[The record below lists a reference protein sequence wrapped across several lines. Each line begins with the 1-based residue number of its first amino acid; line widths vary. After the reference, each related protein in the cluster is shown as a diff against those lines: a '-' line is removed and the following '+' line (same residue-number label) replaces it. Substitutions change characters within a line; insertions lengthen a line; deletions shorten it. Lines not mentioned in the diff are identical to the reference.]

1 MSHMKD
7 AAIDLHNN
15 LFSQERPEQIHLS
28 TKGCHFPYEVFT
40 ANGFS
45 GEWVAPDGLY
55 QLLQDNFMYLKG
67 GRYYVCGD
75 DVPMYLS
82 RITTLPETIT
92 AKDVTDI
99 VQEFRKVT
107 P

>member
-1 MSHMKD
+1 MSYMKD
-7 AAIDLHNN
+7 AAIELHND
-15 LFSQERPEQIHLS
+15 LFSQEHPEEIHLS
-28 TKGCHFPYEVFT
+28 TKGCHFPGEVFAT
-40 ANGFS
+40 NGFI

-55 QLLQDNFMYLKG
+55 QLLQKNFMYTKD

-82 RITTLPETIT
+82 RITTLLETIT
-92 AKDVTDI
+92 ARDVTDI
-99 VQEFRKVT
+99 VREFRERK